1 MARWVRTAGVA
12 FAMTSPQIDRIDTR
26 ISAFMARLGDP
37 VLRLGLGVVFI
48 WFGLLKPLGVSPAA
62 DLVARTVYW
71 GVDPAWFVPLLGWWE
86 VLIGICLIDPGRWMG
101 LGRWMTRAGIL
112 LMFLQMPG
120 TFLPLVLLP
129 DVTWQGFLTPTL
141 EGQYIIKNLVLIG
154 AALFLGGKVRER

>member
-1 MARWVRTAGVA
+1 MRA
-12 FAMTSPQIDRIDTR
+12 
-26 ISAFMARLGDP
+26 LGEP

-71 GVDPAWFVPLLGWWE
+71 GVDPAWFIPLLGWWE
-86 VLIGICLIDPGRWMG
+86 VAIGICLIDPGRWVG
-101 LGRWMTRAGIL
+101 LGRWMTRIGIL
-112 LMFLQMPG
+112 LMFAQMPG

-129 DVTWQGFLTPTL
+129 DVSWQSLGVPTL

-154 AALFLGGKVRER
+154 AALYLGGRVREA